1 MNSLLS
7 LQASFHFPVYNT
19 WKLESTIFQWLRVSL
34 QAVSGLLLSQGW
46 KLRFITLQN
55 IEIIEFPVS
64 VVSTPTGYQQPE
76 TGPAHLGPVPHITTA
91 GAIHE

>member
-1 MNSLLS
+1 MHSFLS
-7 LQASFHFPVYNT
+7 LQGSFHFPVYGA
-19 WKLESTIFQWLRVSL
+19 WKLESQFFQWLRVSL
-34 QAVSGLLLSQGW
+34 QAVSGLFLSQGR
-46 KLRFITLQN
+46 KHRFSTLQH

-64 VVSTPTGYQQPE
+64 VVSTPTGDQQPE